1 MDPKFLAM
9 LNGFRPLWAPQDDKG
24 GGGADDDKGGDDDGA
39 DDKGGQ
45 GDQGAGDDK
54 GGEKKGGLGDRL
66 KGSLLE
72 RGGDDDKGGDKSKQ
86 KDPPA
91 EDKGGADG
99 RPAGVPEKFWDAS
112 KKAIKVD
119 DLAKAYGELE
129 KSHGNLKRS
138 KGLGDDVPE
147 KPEDYFADGL
157 ELDKDVDRLSIDG
170 PDDPGLKAWG
180 EIAHKYGI
188 GKAAA
193 ISIAKDMFKSMN
205 VHAPAPID
213 PEAERQ
219 ALGPNHKAVVDGVF
233 TWLEGMERAGKIG
246 DADADIV
253 LNLARTANGIK
264 FLNKMRAMTGERP
277 IPIDVPGGASSDMSP
292 EEWQDAMHA
301 AVKAKD
307 YKEQA
312 RLEKIGESIFGTE
325 AASSSPL
332 RGVREGR

>member
-1 MDPKFLAM
+1 MKFWLM
-9 LNGFRPLWAPQDDKG
+9 MNGFRPVWAPQDDKG
-24 GGGADDDKGGDDDGA
+24 GAGDEGKKDDEGAGDQNDQGGADDM
-39 DDKGGQ
+39 
-45 GDQGAGDDK
+45 
-54 GGEKKGGLGDRL
+54 GGEKPSLFGDKL

-72 RGGDDDKGGDKSKQ
+72 REGGADDKGDK
-86 KDPPA
+86 KDQQQ

-99 RPAGVPEKFWDAS
+99 RPAGVPEKFWDAKTKTVKS
-112 KKAIKVD
+112 D
-119 DLAKAYGELE
+119 DLAKAYVELE
-129 KSHGNLKRS
+129 KGFGTLKRS

-147 KPEDYFADGL
+147 SPADYFKDGL
-157 ELDKDVDRLSIDG
+157 ELDKEVDRLSIEG

-193 ISIAKDMFKSMN
+193 INIAKDMFKTMN
-205 VHAPAPID
+205 GVAPAPID

-246 DADADIV
+246 DADAEIV
-253 LNLARTANGIK
+253 LGLAKTANGIK

-277 IPIDVPGGASSDMSP
+277 IPLDPPGGGAGTEMSP
-292 EEWQDAMHA
+292 EEHRDALMA
-301 AVKAKD
+301 AIKAKD

-312 RLEKIGESIFGTE
+312 RLEKIGESIWGTE
-325 AASSSPL
+325 PASGSPL